1 MPSTLAPPYTYTYPI
16 LPAIPT
22 PHLCRYTPSTA
33 PPIYDY
39 TDYPSPAPRP
49 PYLLCILYL
58 PSPTSRAIY
67 TLLTTQPDIPA
78 PHLYCYDSSTRPP
91 PPSYDCTDC
100 PSPTPR
106 PPYLP
111 RILCLPSPTILAT
124 SRAIYPRP
132 TTQRP

>member
-91 PPSYDCTDC
+91 HLATTAQTAPALHLGHPIYHVYYVYLAPPS
-100 PSPTPR
+100 
-106 PPYLP
+106 
-111 RILCLPSPTILAT
+111 
-124 SRAIYPRP
+124 
-132 TTQRP
+132 